1 MEAKWRSGRL
11 PLMPMML
18 LFFIILCGKFQGC
31 FSEVWNKRKSAPP
44 AATKRFGSSVVLPI
58 TGNVYPLG
66 YYYVTVNIGNPPK
79 LYELDIDTGSDL
91 TWVQC
96 DAPCVRCTK
105 PRDSLYKPKGN
116 LVPCQHSLCA
126 AIQAPETRHCKS
138 PTDQC
143 DYEVDYADT
152 GSSSGVLV
160 ADILPLRL
168 SNGSVIGPRLAFGC
182 GYDQKN
188 PGPGPAAPTAGVLGL
203 GNGKVGLVSQMYAM
217 GVTQNVMGHCLSGQG
232 GGFIFIGEYLFP
244 PSGIVWTPMTTLKEF
259 YSSGPT
265 ELFFGGKPSGL
276 KGLQVIFD
284 SGSSYTYFNSEAYK
298 TMLNLI
304 RQDIKG
310 KPLKDAPEDKT
321 LPVCWKG
328 GKPFKSIRD
337 VSGYFK
343 PMALSFTN
351 AKNVQLQLPPEAY
364 LIVTEKGNVCLG
376 ILNGTEIDL
385 GNLNILGDIS
395 LQDKMVIYDN
405 GKQQIGWVSTDCNR
419 LPKS

>member
-1 MEAKWRSGRL
+1 MEARRRSECF
-11 PLMPMML
+11 PMMV
-18 LFFIILCGKFQGC
+18 LFFVGLCGTFQGC
-31 FSEVWNKRKSAPP
+31 FVEAENNGKSAPP
-44 AATKRFGSSVVLPI
+44 AAANRFRSSVVFPI
-58 TGNVYPLG
+58 EGNVYPIG
-66 YYYVTVNIGNPPK
+66 YYYAMVNIGNPPK
-79 LYELDIDTGSDL
+79 LYDLDIDTGSDL

-96 DAPCVRCTK
+96 DAPCVSCTK
-105 PRDSLYKPKGN
+105 PRESLYKPKRN
-116 LVPCQHSLCA
+116 LVRCQHPLCA
-126 AIQAPETRHCKS
+126 AIQVPETRHCES

-160 ADILPLRL
+160 ADVIPLRL
-168 SNGSVIGPRLAFGC
+168 SNGSVIAPRLAFGC
-182 GYDQKN
+182 GYDQKT
-188 PGPGPAAPTAGVLGL
+188 PGPAPAPPTAGVLGL
-203 GNGKVGLVSQMYAM
+203 GSGKVSLVSQMYAM
-217 GVTQNVMGHCLSGQG
+217 AITQNVMGHCLSGQG
-232 GGFIFIGEYLFP
+232 GGFIFIGDDLVP
-244 PSGIVWTPMTTLKEF
+244 PAGIVWTPMTTSLKEF

-276 KGLQVIFD
+276 KGFQVIFD

-298 TMLNLI
+298 TTLKLI

-310 KPLKDAPEDKT
+310 KPLKDAPEEEA

-337 VSGYFK
+337 VSSYFK
-343 PMALSFTN
+343 PMVLIFTKL
-351 AKNVQLQLPPEAY
+351 KNVQLQLAPEAY
-364 LIVTEKGNVCLG
+364 LIVTEKGNACLG